1 MFAGSVYW
9 LNNFYGSKSKSV
21 YRVAEPDVTIA
32 FTWNCVLSV
41 LENSPV
47 PFPEDRFWFYG
58 YEEFEAACD
67 LRGDRYGKLLSELA
81 GLLLDW
87 SGIRGPLVV

>member
-1 MFAGSVYW
+1 MFVGSVYR